1 MSPDGCHL
9 ISMIMMGILRL
20 IVRRIYI
27 YIYNPILFYAFY
39 AMLGKID
46 TDVCALG
53 IAV

>member
-1 MSPDGCHL
+1 MSPDLHDNDGHSATDCAED
-9 ISMIMMGILRL
+9 
-20 IVRRIYI
+20 I

-53 IAV
+53 TAV